1 LLIAGLKK
9 RNKKEKKGWSRVM
22 KLRIITREEVAQAVN
37 MAQAIDTVKKA
48 FIQLSSGKAEVPLR
62 TQVPVEKRQ
71 GVTLFMPAYLAAS
84 DALGAKIVSVFPG
97 NQKKKLPTV
106 HAAVIVVDAET
117 GRPTAVMDGTYLTAL
132 RTGAASGVATDLLS
146 RKDARVVAIFGAG
159 TQSRTQLEA
168 VCTVR
173 SIAKVWVYDVVPERA
188 AVYVHEMSKRGRP
201 IPPEDISVAE
211 SPQQAVSG
219 ADIICTATT
228 SFRPVFNDSD
238 LKPGVHINGIGS
250 YTPEMQEIP
259 TPTVVRSRVI
269 ADSRQAV
276 LAEAGDLIIP
286 LDRGLISESHIHGEI
301 GELAADRISGRE
313 SEEETTF
320 FKSVGLAVQ
329 DVSVAALVLRRAR
342 KLGLG
347 LDVDL

>member
-1 LLIAGLKK
+1 LLLAGLEK
-9 RNKKEKKGWSRVM
+9 RNKKEKKEWCKVM
-22 KLRIITREEVAQAVN
+22 KLKILTREEVAQAVN
-37 MAQAIDTVKKA
+37 MAEAIETVKKA
-48 FIQLSSGKAEVPLR
+48 FIQLSSGKAELPFR
-62 TQVPVEKRQ
+62 TQVPVERRQ
-71 GVTLFMPAYLAAS
+71 GVTLFMPAYLADS
-84 DALGAKIVSVFPG
+84 NALGAKIVSVFPD
-97 NQKKKLPTV
+97 NQKKKLPTI

-146 RKDARVVAIFGAG
+146 RKDARTVAIFGAG

-173 SIAKVWVYDVVPERA
+173 SIAKVLVYDVAPGA
-188 AVYVHEMSKRGRP
+188 AASYVEEMKKRGQP
-201 IPPEDISVAE
+201 VPEDIFAAE

-228 SFRPVFNDSD
+228 SLEPVFNDSD
-238 LKPGVHINGIGS
+238 LKPGIHINGIGS

-259 TPTVVRSRVI
+259 APTVVRSRVI
-269 ADSRQAV
+269 VDSRQAV

-286 LDRGLISESHIHGEI
+286 IGQGLISEKHIHGEI
-301 GELAADRISGRE
+301 GELAAGRISGRE

-329 DVSVAALVLRRAR
+329 DVSVAAVVLRRAS

>member
-1 LLIAGLKK
+1 LLLAGLKK
-9 RNKKEKKGWSRVM
+9 KNKKEKKGWSKVM
-22 KLRIITREEVAQAVN
+22 KLKILTREEVAQAVN
-37 MAQAIDTVKKA
+37 IAEAIETVKKA

-62 TQVPVEKRQ
+62 AQVPVEKRQ
-71 GVTLFMPAYLAAS
+71 GIILFMPAYLADS
-84 DALGAKIVSVFPG
+84 DALGAKIVSVFPD

-106 HAAVIVVDAET
+106 HAVVIVVDEET

-159 TQSRTQLEA
+159 TQSRSQLEA

-173 SIAKVWVYDVVPERA
+173 SIAKVWVYDVAPRTA
-188 AVYVHEMSKRGRP
+188 AVYVEEMTKHGQP
-201 IPPEDISVAE
+201 IPEDIFVAE

-219 ADIICTATT
+219 ADIICAATT

-259 TPTVVRSRVI
+259 APTVVRSRVI
-269 ADSRQAV
+269 VDSRQAV

-286 LDRGLISESHIHGEI
+286 LDQGLISERHIHGEI
-301 GELAADRISGRE
+301 GELAAGRISGRE
-313 SEEETTF
+313 SEEEITF

-329 DVSVAALVLRRAR
+329 DVSVAALVLRRAS